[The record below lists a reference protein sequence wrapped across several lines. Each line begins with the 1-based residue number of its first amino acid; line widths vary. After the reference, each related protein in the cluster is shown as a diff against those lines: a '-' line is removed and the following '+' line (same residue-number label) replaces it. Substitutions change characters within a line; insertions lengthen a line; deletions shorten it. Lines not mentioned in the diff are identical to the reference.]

1 MQKSRL
7 GNTDT
12 EVSRFALGTMTFGA
26 QNSAAEA
33 HAQLDAALEAGIC
46 VLDSAELYP
55 APASSA
61 TYGESER
68 IVGQWL
74 ALRGQRHQMLIATKA
89 AGPAA
94 YVPWIRGGRSR
105 HDSAHLTA
113 AVDGSLSRLGIECI
127 DLMQLHWPD
136 RATNFFGQRGFKVPR
151 EEMPFDIEATL
162 RALEAL
168 CAAGKIR
175 HVGIAN
181 ETAWGMGQFLR
192 LAGQYA
198 LPRIVSIQ
206 NPYNLLNR
214 AFENSLA
221 EIAWREQCSLLAY
234 APLAGGLLSGKYA
247 DGSAGADARLHRH
260 ARHYRQFTA
269 PAAHA
274 ASARYV
280 AIARAAGLEPAA
292 MALAFV
298 ASKPFVTS
306 VIIGATTA
314 AQLASNLRAATLK
327 LPRDVLRAIDA
338 VHEEIPNP
346 CP

>member
-1 MQKSRL
+1 MEKSRL

-33 HAQLDAALEAGIC
+33 HAQLDAAYDAGITL
-46 VLDSAELYP
+46 LDSAELYP
-55 APASSA
+55 APANSA
-61 TYGESER
+61 TYGVSEG

-74 ALRGQRHQMLIATKA
+74 KQRGLRQQMLIATKV

-94 YVPWIRGGRSR
+94 FVPWIRGGRSR
-105 HDSAHLTA
+105 HDSTNLNS
-113 AVDGSLSRLGIECI
+113 AVEGSLTRLGIDCI
-127 DLMQLHWPD
+127 DLLQLHWPD
-136 RATNFFGQRGFKVPR
+136 RATNFFAQRGFKAPR
-151 EEMPFDIEATL
+151 EEAPFDIEGSL
-162 RALEAL
+162 RALESL
-168 CAAGKIR
+168 RAAGKIR
-175 HVGIAN
+175 HIGIAN
-181 ETAWGMGQFLR
+181 ETAWGLSQFLH
-192 LAGQYA
+192 LAAAHQ
-198 LPRIVSIQ
+198 LPRVVSIQ

-214 AFENSLA
+214 GFDSALA
-221 EIAWREQCSLLAY
+221 EIAWREHCGLLAY

-247 DGSAGADARLHRH
+247 DGSAGAEARLHQH
-260 ARHYRQFTA
+260 ARHYRQFSS

-280 AIARAAGLEPAA
+280 DIARAAGLAPAA

-298 ASKPFVTS
+298 ASKPYVTS
-306 VIIGATTA
+306 VIIGVTTA
-314 AQLASNLRAATLK
+314 AQLASNLRAASLK